1 MSMKS
6 QKTKSN
12 QNSKSN
18 RPWFPIVLLISVVF
32 LYYGNTLNNGYS
44 LDDDLVTTT
53 DNSVHERVEKGISG
67 IPEIFT
73 THYVHTDQQQYAYR
87 PIVTTSFAIE
97 NQFVGDKSIK
107 KRASISHLINVMLY
121 ALLIVLIYLLIFKL
135 FPDKSWVFP
144 FVVALLFLIHPVHSE
159 VVNNIKCRDELFVMI
174 FGLLGA
180 FSFLK
185 YVDSDY
191 KKLIHL
197 VFGILMLML
206 SILSKKVGITFI
218 VLIPL
223 ILYFFRD
230 VKIRKFAVLFSL
242 MLTGF
247 FVFFLLKKIAVSDGV
262 VREVMFF
269 ENPLYFAESNLERI
283 PMFFYSIMYYL
294 KMMVVPAPLVYYY
307 GYDQIE
313 IVGWSNPFVWVGV
326 LFVFSGVF
334 FAVKR
339 IKKKEMWVFG
349 FLFFMFGVGGG
360 ANLLF
365 PAVGIVAERFVFTG
379 SFGLIF
385 LAVYYG
391 FQIYEKNKMGK
402 SKLAFYSIGGLLLI
416 LSFSQ
421 VTSRNK
427 DWNSR
432 FSLYKNDIKNLSNSA
447 KAHSLLGTEYA
458 AKADSVSRILGS
470 SHLLSMSYID
480 SAIWEFESGLEIY
493 DGYFNCANN
502 AGALIFS
509 RKKDYARAKPFF
521 SKALEYKPTYV
532 EALFNYGSCLESDF
546 KGIVELQKILS
557 LIDLNSLAEFDVS
570 NIKDVSSYQNEIKAA
585 YSVNAISIEIRELLS
600 KTKLKNPNWDRIAVA
615 QIMLVIDSYL
625 NVETE
630 ILGKGFEREEYLKRI
645 TLYCDNA
652 KTGDPQVHL
661 EEMVGY
667 SEKYFTGLIKKQ
679 LFEKSLSDI
688 AFMERL
694 KFDLEAIKYNV
705 YDSIEHYWF
714 AALGENPQYYLSYK
728 SLLNLAL
735 RENNY
740 DKAISICDI
749 AIANAGFEDNMEFYL
764 TKGNIYN
771 TQGDY
776 DKAIVNMEKAVHEID
791 KLYTHHFNSEED
803 NRQATLV
810 SLLNRKKQI
819 LGFISTIYYTSG
831 DEQNAAKYQ
840 ELLKGL

>member
-18 RPWFPIVLLISVVF
+18 RPWFPIFLLISVVF

-97 NQFVGDKSIK
+97 NQFFGDKTIK

-135 FPDKSWVFP
+135 FPDKNWVFP

-185 YVDSDY
+185 YVDSGS
-191 KKLIHL
+191 KKLMHL
-197 VFGILMLML
+197 VLGILMLIL

-223 ILYFFRD
+223 ILYFFRE
-230 VKIRKFAVLFSL
+230 VKVRKFVVLFSL

-269 ENPLYFAESNLERI
+269 ENPLYFAESNLDRV
-283 PMFFYSIMYYL
+283 PMFFYSIMSYL
-294 KMMVVPAPLVYYY
+294 KMMVFPAPLVYYY

-313 IVGWSNPFVWVGV
+313 IVGWTNSFVWVGV
-326 LFVFSGVF
+326 LFVVSGVF
-334 FAVKR
+334 FAIKR
-339 IKKKEMWVFG
+339 IRKKEIWAFG

-385 LAVYYG
+385 IAVYFG
-391 FQIYEKNKMGK
+391 FQLYEKKKMRK
-402 SKLAFYSIGGLLLI
+402 SKLAFYSVAGLLLI
-416 LSFSQ
+416 LSFTQ
-421 VTSRNK
+421 VTARNK

-458 AKADSVSRILGS
+458 AKADSISRIPGS
-470 SHLLSMSYID
+470 SHLLSISYID
-480 SAIWEFESGLEIY
+480 SAIWEFESGLAIY

-532 EALFNYGSCLESDF
+532 EALFNYGSCLQYDLNA
-546 KGIVELQKILS
+546 INELQLILKNMKHDS
-557 LIDLNSLAEFDVS
+557 IGSPDLSKQSQIYGEELKSAFAIYSMKLEISKVFG
-570 NIKDVSSYQNEIKAA
+570 NIKIDK
-585 YSVNAISIEIRELLS
+585 
-600 KTKLKNPNWDRIAVA
+600 PNWKEIAVFQVM
-615 QIMLVIDSYL
+615 QIIKMYLQIEDGLVKNAFDTSGYKAKMLSYFNVMNRENGLSQLQQLMSYTERYLSGPLKESMTNQSKLDSGYL
-625 NVETE
+625 
-630 ILGKGFEREEYLKRI
+630 
-645 TLYCDNA
+645 D
-652 KTGDPQVHL
+652 
-661 EEMVGY
+661 
-667 SEKYFTGLIKKQ
+667 LIKINLVKQ
-679 LFEKSLSDI
+679 EK
-688 AFMERL
+688 
-694 KFDLEAIKYNV
+694 KV
-705 YDSIEHYWF
+705 YDSIQKYWYK
-714 AALGENPQYYLSYK
+714 ALDEDKTYYYCYK
-728 SLLNLAL
+728 SLSELYFN
-735 RENNY
+735 EKDFDQFIEINK
-740 DKAISICDI
+740 KAISQGEFDS
-749 AIANAGFEDNMEFYL
+749 NTEFYL
-764 TKGNIYN
+764 NIGNGYN
-771 TQGDY
+771 TQTNFSETIIY
-776 DKAIVNMEKAVHEID
+776 MQKAVIEID
-791 KLYTHHFNSEED
+791 TAYMKYYNSNDGNNQSKLIG
-803 NRQATLV
+803 
-810 SLLNRKKQI
+810 LLNQKKQI
-819 LGFISTIYYTSG
+819 LRFIAKIYDTSG
-831 DEQNAAKYQ
+831 DQENAAKYQ
-840 ELLKGL
+840 KLSNEI

>member
-1 MSMKS
+1 MSVKR
-6 QKTKSN
+6 QKNKVQSSS
-12 QNSKSN
+12 SKKK
-18 RPWFPIVLLISVVF
+18 WLPIIALIIIVF
-32 LYYGNTLNNGYS
+32 LYYGNTLSNGYS

-53 DNSVHERVEKGISG
+53 DNSVHERVEKGISA

-73 THYVHTDQQQYAYR
+73 THYVQTDRQQYEYR
-87 PIVTTSFAIE
+87 PMVTSSFAIE
-97 NQFVGDKSIK
+97 YQFFGGKTIN

-135 FPDKSWVFP
+135 FPDKDWIFP
-144 FVVALLFLIHPVHSE
+144 FIVALLFLIHPVHSE

-174 FGLLGA
+174 FGLFGT

-191 KKLIHL
+191 KKWIHL
-197 VFGILMLML
+197 VLGILVLML

-223 ILYFFRD
+223 ILYFFRN

-242 MLTGF
+242 MLIGF

-294 KMMVVPAPLVYYY
+294 KMMIFPAPLVYYY

-326 LFVFSGVF
+326 VFVFSGVF
-334 FAVKR
+334 FAIKR
-339 IKKKEMWVFG
+339 IRKKEMWAFG

-385 LAVYYG
+385 LVGYYG
-391 FQIYEKNKMGK
+391 LELFEKQKLSK
-402 SKLAFYSIGGLLLI
+402 YKLAFYGISAGLTL

-421 VTSRNK
+421 ITARNK

-432 FSLYKNDIKNLSNSA
+432 FSLYKNDIKKLPNSA
-447 KAHSLLGTEYA
+447 KAHSLLGTEYV
-458 AKADSVSRILGS
+458 AKADSISRVPGS
-470 SHLLSMSYID
+470 SHVLYMGYID
-480 SAIWEFESGLEIY
+480 SAILEFESGIGVY

-502 AGALIFS
+502 AGALLFS

-532 EALFNYGSCLESDF
+532 EALFNYGSCLESDY

-557 LIDLNSLAEFDVS
+557 VINLDSLAEFDVS

-585 YSVNAISIEIRELLS
+585 YSINAISIEIRQLLS
-600 KTKLKNPNWDRIAVA
+600 KIKLNNPNWGRIAVA
-615 QIMLVIDSYL
+615 QIMRVVDSYL
-625 NVETE
+625 KVETE

-652 KTGDPQVHL
+652 KIGNSQVHL
-661 EEMVGY
+661 ENMVGY

-694 KFDLEAIKYNV
+694 KFDLESIRYNV

-714 AALGENPQYYLSYK
+714 SALEENPQYYFSYK
-728 SLLNLAL
+728 SILNLAL

-740 DKAISICDI
+740 DKAISICDK
-749 AIANAGFEDNMEFYL
+749 AILNAGFEDNMEFYL

-791 KLYTHHFNSEED
+791 KLYMQHFNGEED

-810 SLLNRKKQI
+810 SLLSQKKQI

-840 ELLKGL
+840 ELSRAL

>member
-1 MSMKS
+1 MKS

-18 RPWFPIVLLISVVF
+18 RPWFPIVLLISIVF

-97 NQFVGDKSIK
+97 NQFFGDKSIK

-135 FPDKSWVFP
+135 FPDKIWVFP

-185 YVDSDY
+185 YVDSGY
-191 KKLIHL
+191 RKLVHL
-197 VFGILMLML
+197 VLGILMLML

-230 VKIRKFAVLFSL
+230 VKIRKFVVLFSL
-242 MLTGF
+242 MLIGF

-294 KMMVVPAPLVYYY
+294 KMMVFPAPLVYYY

-326 LFVFSGVF
+326 LFVVSGVF
-334 FAVKR
+334 FAIKR
-339 IKKKEMWVFG
+339 IRKKEMWAFG

-379 SFGLIF
+379 SLGLIF

-391 FQIYEKNKMGK
+391 LQLYEKNKKQK
-402 SKLAFYSIGGLLLI
+402 SKLAFYSVAGLLLI

-447 KAHSLLGTEYA
+447 KAHSLLGTEYT
-458 AKADSVSRILGS
+458 AKADSVSRIPGS

-480 SAIWEFESGLEIY
+480 SAIWEFESCTEIY
-493 DGYFNCANN
+493 PGYHNASNN
-502 AGALIFS
+502 AGALYFS
-509 RKKDYARAKPFF
+509 KKKNHYKAKPLF
-521 SKALEYKPTYV
+521 LEAIKYRPTYV
-532 EALFNYGSCLESDF
+532 EALFNYGNCLQYDLNA
-546 KGIVELQKILS
+546 INELQFILKNMKHDS
-557 LIDLNSLAEFDVS
+557 IGSPDVGKLS
-570 NIKDVSSYQNEIKAA
+570 QIYEEELKSAFAIYSMKLEIRKVFGNIKIDKPNWKEIAVFQVMQTIKT
-585 YSVNAISIEIRELLS
+585 YIEIEDGLVKNAFDTSGYKAEMLSYFNVMNRENGLS
-600 KTKLKNPNWDRIAVA
+600 QLQQLMSYTEGYLSGPLKESMTNQSKL
-615 QIMLVIDSYL
+615 DSGYL
-625 NVETE
+625 
-630 ILGKGFEREEYLKRI
+630 
-645 TLYCDNA
+645 D
-652 KTGDPQVHL
+652 
-661 EEMVGY
+661 
-667 SEKYFTGLIKKQ
+667 LIKINLVKQ
-679 LFEKSLSDI
+679 EK
-688 AFMERL
+688 E
-694 KFDLEAIKYNV
+694 V
-705 YDSIEHYWF
+705 YDSIQKYWYK
-714 AALGENPQYYLSYK
+714 ALDEDKTYYYCYK
-728 SLLNLAL
+728 SLSELYLN
-735 RENNY
+735 EKDFDQFIEINK
-740 DKAISICDI
+740 KAISQGEFDS
-749 AIANAGFEDNMEFYL
+749 NTEFYL
-764 TKGNIYN
+764 NIGNGYN
-771 TQGDY
+771 TQTNFSE
-776 DKAIVNMEKAVHEID
+776 AIIYMQKAVHEID
-791 KLYTHHFNSEED
+791 SAYMKYYNSNDGNNQSKLIG
-803 NRQATLV
+803 
-810 SLLNRKKQI
+810 LLNQKKQI
-819 LGFISTIYYTSG
+819 LRFIAKIYDTSG
-831 DEQNAAKYQ
+831 DQENAAKYQ
-840 ELLKGL
+840 KLSNEI